1 MKKIFTLS
9 IAVAMLTAVQAQNGS
24 GNNRGNRQNDQRTD
38 QQTNQRDNQNGYGKD
53 NDHTRKNYPY
63 DKDDRYNNGNAA
75 FERNKGMRI
84 AQVNREYHYKIQR
97 VQSSR
102 FMSRSEKRRQI
113 RLLEEQ
119 RLQEIRR
126 INFESNRNRN
136 NDRYDRNDN
145 SNRRY

>member
-9 IAVAMLTAVQAQNGS
+9 VAVAMLAAVQAQNGS
-24 GNNRGNRQNDQRTD
+24 GNNHGNRQND
-38 QQTNQRDNQNGYGKD
+38 QQTNQRDNGYGND
-53 NDHTRKNYPY
+53 NTVKNRPY

-75 FERNKGMRI
+75 SERNKGMRI
-84 AQVNREYHYKIQR
+84 AQVNREYQYKIQR

-102 FMSRSEKRRQI
+102 FMSRSEKKRQI
-113 RLLEEQ
+113 RLLEAQ
-119 RLQEIRR
+119 RLQEIRW
-126 INFESNRNRN
+126 INSESTRNRN

>member
-9 IAVAMLTAVQAQNGS
+9 VAVAMLVAVQAQNGS
-24 GNNRGNRQNDQRTD
+24 GHNHGNRQNDQRQD
-38 QQTNQRDNQNGYGKD
+38 QQTNQRDNQNGYG
-53 NDHTRKNYPY
+53 NNNTSKNYPY
-63 DKDDRYNNGNAA
+63 DNDNRYNNGNSD

-84 AQVNREYHYKIQR
+84 AQVNREYQYKIQR

-119 RLQEIRR
+119 RLQEIARM
-126 INFESNRNRN
+126 IAGENITESALTHARALLAQKIV
-136 NDRYDRNDN
+136 
-145 SNRRY
+145 